1 MIVYHVTSLKKLNKY
16 IESGMILPPVRA
28 WEDIEQAERMSISTG
43 RKIILRLRFPDNA
56 EKLFKEASD
65 DALDK
70 YKQFKRQ
77 EEEQ

>member
-16 IESGMILPPVRA
+16 IESGMVLPPVRA

-56 EKLFKEASD
+56 EKLEGHFNQARVLYEPYILES
-65 DALDK
+65 L
-70 YKQFKRQ
+70 
-77 EEEQ
+77 

>member
-16 IESGMILPPVRA
+16 IESGMILPLVRA

-56 EKLFKEASD
+56 EKLEGHFNQARVLYEPYILES
-65 DALDK
+65 L
-70 YKQFKRQ
+70 
-77 EEEQ
+77 